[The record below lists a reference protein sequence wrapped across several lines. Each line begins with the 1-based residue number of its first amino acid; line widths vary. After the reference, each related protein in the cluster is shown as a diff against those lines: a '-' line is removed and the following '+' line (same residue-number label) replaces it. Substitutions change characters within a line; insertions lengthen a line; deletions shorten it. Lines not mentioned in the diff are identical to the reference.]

1 MSTMNTELFEAAE
14 RTFHAS
20 GSKPKDV
27 SDILA
32 KLESE
37 HGVVCS
43 VEGGLLTMTQNGAPA
58 SVGQVLAAFKSKNER
73 AFFGGAGQ
81 VNFKD
86 DLQGDNAAKSRF
98 IAEHGF
104 DEWNRMPLNEK
115 SAGGR
120 NVTTDA
126 IPHAGMKSK
135 DYARLTTAEKSKLIS
150 EIGYQG
156 VQKILARS

>member
-1 MSTMNTELFEAAE
+1 MTMNTELFEAAE

-32 KLESE
+32 KLEAN
-37 HGVVCS
+37 HQVTCGVA
-43 VEGGLLTMTQNGAPA
+43 GGLLSMVQNGQPV
-58 SVGQVLAAFKSKNER
+58 SVGTVLAAYKEKNPR
-73 AFFGGAGQ
+73 DFFGGAGT

-86 DLQGDNAAKSRF
+86 DLQGDNLAKSRY
-98 IAEHGF
+98 ITEHGF
-104 DEWNRMPLNEK
+104 DSWNALPLNEK

-135 DYARLTTAEKSKLIS
+135 DYARLTGAEKSKLIS
-150 EIGYQG
+150 EIGYKG